1 MRTAQ
6 ENEGPRK
13 GRGAWGGGEDGRA
26 LEPARTQ
33 DPPAAALELRL
44 FCFLRLRE
52 RKKPN
57 ERKGSG
63 QNNTLRMLL
72 DGFIFSILRVQGGAP
87 APPNHMK

>member
-13 GRGAWGGGEDGRA
+13 GRGAGGGGGEDGRA
-26 LEPARTQ
+26 PEPARRQ

-44 FCFLRLRE
+44 FCFLMLGE

-57 ERKGSG
+57 ERKESG

-72 DGFIFSILRVQGGAP
+72 EGFIF
-87 APPNHMK
+87 

>member
-1 MRTAQ
+1 MLSETESIVYSKLLMRTAQ

-13 GRGAWGGGEDGRA
+13 GRGAWGREDGSGP
-26 LEPARTQ
+26 EPARRQ
-33 DPPAAALELRL
+33 DPSAAALELRL

-57 ERKGSG
+57 ERKESG

-72 DGFIFSILRVQGGAP
+72 DGFIF
-87 APPNHMK
+87 